1 MKDAA
6 QHLTMVEYVMA
17 SGEEPLPVRVL
28 FFSQACMVLALHVV
42 VKCAEGQVAYREMN
56 RGGLIELL
64 RRISR
69 WQRNNLT
76 CRTAT
81 IDAI

>member
-6 QHLTMVEYVMA
+6 QPLTMVEYVMA

-42 VKCAEGQVAYREMN
+42 KCAEGQVAYREMK
-56 RGGLIELL
+56 RGELIELL